1 MIRKLSIEY
10 CAPCQYE
17 KDARNLAAILK
28 EQFGL
33 DDKAVELIPSQKIGT
48 FEVIADGKLIYSKA
62 KSGKIP
68 APDEII
74 NLIFMQPKG

>member
-10 CAPCQYE
+10 CVPCQYE
-17 KDARNLAAILK
+17 KDARNLAAILQ

-33 DDKAVELIPSQKIGT
+33 DDAAVELIPSKKIGA
-48 FEVIADGKLIYSKA
+48 FEVTVDGNLIYSKT
-62 KSGKIP
+62 KSGKMP
-68 APDEII
+68 APEEII

>member
-1 MIRKLSIEY
+1 MIQKLSIEY
-10 CAPCQYE
+10 CVPCQYE
-17 KDARNLAAILK
+17 KDAISLAALLK

-33 DDKAVELIPSQKIGT
+33 DDKAIELIPSQKIGT
-48 FEVIADGKLIYSKA
+48 FEVIADGNLIYSKS
-62 KSGKIP
+62 KSGKMP